1 MLISD
6 GINHGK
12 LQSIIVGELKKA
24 GLKHRLKKIILK
36 SVKDHKTLFGAPL
49 VKVPSCSVICC
60 GSTLSVPIV
69 VTEMSSVLRANAQV
83 EGLFRK
89 AGSQNRQKDIKRL
102 LDAGGCVS
110 EGHHPIDVASVLK
123 LYLRGLPEPLI
134 SAEVQ
139 DLLLR
144 CRLSVSEDGLKPLLH
159 TLLLLPV
166 LHVHLLHYIMEL
178 LNFIASRHKENL
190 MDSSNLAIVMA
201 PSIMPLPAAASAQ
214 RLEHHVALV
223 KIFIENSQHIG
234 LLTDDLM
241 TQLDDDSDVYRARR
255 KKRRSGSLNRVLS
268 GLRKMVSGGVN
279 TPATVRENT
288 KTPVLSKSAAK
299 RKFDAYEGFSAK
311 TKKEVTK
318 GLPQKELT
326 FTPMKMGITE
336 RKRLRLSMMDARST
350 PIINKDFSS
359 HKNSETSISSED
371 FLTSSEHLFS
381 AHDTIDL
388 SSDMKQEK
396 DYVRISKQEYEE
408 IKSRVSAIE
417 NRLSREFTDVIP
429 RVQPLEQVQN
439 VYEQTLEEVAML
451 NCPNSDHL
459 ARRLS
464 RELKIRPNE
473 EAKVIRSP
481 SARKIGSIRRRS
493 KENITKVVRHKSWNV
508 SSQSQASHNGDRFYP
523 YVGIR
528 RRERTSTAKP
538 DLAVSKVKTS
548 PINDWDTT
556 MSEKSLNSSQN
567 NHQKYQLR
575 KRTSLACDYSLD
587 KTIGKLQPRRSLNI
601 TMNNSWDNA
610 ASENSMNNT
619 MNSSSKS
626 NNSDQ
631 VHYQNLT
638 SKNSNKFTK
647 HSPQRSYQ
655 KWRNAAAFF
664 MDKTGELEST
674 GQSGRP
680 SVNKLRRQNAG
691 AVLAK
696 AKLFESSSDKSSE
709 NNDRILHTGFARRP
723 RVNGQHQ
730 LKSQKLIA
738 HVRPKVQS
746 NTCTNIAPNV
756 TIRTNRNIDVASS
769 LPLRSYRQSASPN
782 KEDSEAWRSN
792 KRTTPAKRVVSPSNA
807 ILKTSQTPALK
818 KPLCTPRTLK
828 TPVVGNDPRKMSTP
842 MKAVHISPRRRSPR
856 QKLRTQPH

>member
-36 SVKDHKTLFGAPL
+36 NVKDHKTLFGAPL

-69 VTEMSSVLRANAQV
+69 VTEMSSVLRANAHV

-144 CRLSVSEDGLKPLLH
+144 CRLSASEDGLKPLLH

-178 LNFIASRHKENL
+178 LNFIASNHKENL

-234 LLTDDLM
+234 LLTDELM

-326 FTPMKMGITE
+326 FTPVKMGLTE
-336 RKRLRLSMMDARST
+336 RKRLRLSMMDTRST
-350 PIINKDFSS
+350 PIINTDFSS

-388 SSDMKQEK
+388 SPDMKQAEK

-417 NRLSREFTDVIP
+417 NRLSREFTEVIP
-429 RVQPLEQVQN
+429 RAQPLEHVQN
-439 VYEQTLEEVAML
+439 AYEQTLEEVAML

-473 EAKVIRSP
+473 ETKVIRSP

-493 KENITKVVRHKSWNV
+493 KENIIKVVRHKSWNA
-508 SSQSQASHNGDRFYP
+508 STQSQTSHVGDRFYP
-523 YVGIR
+523 YIGIKR
-528 RRERTSTAKP
+528 RDRTSTAKP
-538 DLAVSKVKTS
+538 DLAVSKEKQS
-548 PINDWDTT
+548 PINDWDCS
-556 MSEKSLNSSQN
+556 MSEKSLNSSEIN
-567 NHQKYQLR
+567 NQKYHLR
-575 KRTSLACDYSLD
+575 KRTSLACDYNPD
-587 KTIGKLQPRRSLNI
+587 KTIGKFQPRRSLNI
-601 TMNNSWDNA
+601 TINNSWDNTV
-610 ASENSMNNT
+610 SENSI
-619 MNSSSKS
+619 NSSSKS
-626 NNSDQ
+626 NDSDQ
-631 VHYQNLT
+631 MQHYQNITAKSSKKLT
-638 SKNSNKFTK
+638 R
-647 HSPQRSYQ
+647 HSPPHQ
-655 KWRNAAAFF
+655 KWRNAAVFF
-664 MDKTGELEST
+664 MDKTGEVEAA
-674 GQSGRP
+674 GHSGRP

-709 NNDRILHTGFARRP
+709 NNDRVLHTGFARRP
-723 RVNGQHQ
+723 RVNNQHQ

-738 HVRPKVQS
+738 HVKPKVQS
-746 NTCTNIAPNV
+746 SSCANVAPNV
-756 TIRTNRNIDVASS
+756 PIRINRNMDVAPS
-769 LPLRSYRQSASPN
+769 LSLKSYRENATSNRDNIES
-782 KEDSEAWRSN
+782 WRSN
-792 KRTTPAKRVVSPSNA
+792 KRITSPGKRVVSPQNTA
-807 ILKTSQTPALK
+807 LKTSQTPVLK
-818 KPLCTPRTLK
+818 KPLCTTRTLK
-828 TPVVGNDPRKMSTP
+828 TPVASNEPRKVNTP
-842 MKAVHISPRRRSPR
+842 MKAIHVSPRRRSPR
-856 QKLRTQPH
+856 QKLRPYNHAH

>member
-6 GINHGK
+6 GINHSK

-36 SVKDHKTLFGAPL
+36 SVKDHKTVFGAPL

-60 GSTLSVPIV
+60 GSTLSVPMI
-69 VTEMSSVLRANAQV
+69 VTEMSSVLRSNAHV

-123 LYLRGLPEPLI
+123 LYLRCLPEPLI

-144 CRLSVSEDGLKPLLH
+144 CRLTAGEDALKPILH

-178 LNFIASRHKENL
+178 LNFIASRHKDNL

-223 KIFIENSQHIG
+223 KMFIENSKHIG
-234 LLTDDLM
+234 LLTEELM
-241 TQLDDDSDVYRARR
+241 TKLDDDSDVHLARR
-255 KKRRSGSLNRVLS
+255 KKRRSGSLNRVLN
-268 GLRKMVSGGVN
+268 GLRKMVSGSVN
-279 TPATVRENT
+279 TPATVNENG
-288 KTPVLSKSAAK
+288 KTPILSKSAAK
-299 RKFDAYEGFSAK
+299 RKFDTYEGLSAK
-311 TKKEVTK
+311 TRKEITK
-318 GLPQKELT
+318 VLPQKEFS
-326 FTPMKMGITE
+326 FTPMKMGLE
-336 RKRLRLSMMDARST
+336 RKRLRLSLMDARST
-350 PIINKDFSS
+350 PIINRDFSS

-371 FLTSSEHLFS
+371 LLTSSEHLFS

-388 SSDMKQEK
+388 SPDMKQSDK

-429 RVQPLEQVQN
+429 RVQPLQQVQN

-451 NCPNSDHL
+451 NCPTSDHL

-464 RELKIRPNE
+464 KELKIRPNE
-473 EAKVIRSP
+473 EAKIIRSP

-493 KENITKVVRHKSWNV
+493 KENITKIVRHKSWNV
-508 SSQSQASHNGDRFYP
+508 SSQSQSSHNTDRFYP
-523 YVGIR
+523 YPGMN

-538 DLAVSKVKTS
+538 ESEAQKLQTS
-548 PINDWDTT
+548 IVNDWDVSI
-556 MSEKSLNSSQN
+556 SETSIN
-567 NHQKYQLR
+567 NTSDSRQKYRQR
-575 KRTSLACDYSLD
+575 KRMSLIPDYSAE
-587 KTIGKLQPRRSLNI
+587 KPISRIPARRSLNI
-601 TMNNSWDNA
+601 TVNNSWDNTV
-610 ASENSMNNT
+610 SENSMNNT
-619 MNSSSKS
+619 LNSSGKS
-626 NNSDQ
+626 NNLDKSRC
-631 VHYQNLT
+631 YQNVPNRNLINRKP
-638 SKNSNKFTK
+638 SPP
-647 HSPQRSYQ
+647 HSQH
-655 KWRNAAAFF
+655 KWRSAAAFF
-664 MDKTGELEST
+664 MDKTGELENTSQT
-674 GQSGRP
+674 GRP

-709 NNDRILHTGFARRP
+709 RNDKVNHTGFARKP
-723 RVNGQHQ
+723 RISGQQ
-730 LKSQKLIA
+730 TKPQKNVAL
-738 HVRPKVQS
+738 VKPKVHTSDNLTHNIPTRVARNTEAPS
-746 NTCTNIAPNV
+746 NIPSRPYRLNTPSKDDGESWRNV
-756 TIRTNRNIDVASS
+756 NLSRN
-769 LPLRSYRQSASPN
+769 
-782 KEDSEAWRSN
+782 
-792 KRTTPAKRVVSPSNA
+792 TTPLVKKVVSPHSM
-807 ILKTSQTPALK
+807 LMKTPQIPVLK
-818 KPLCTPRTLK
+818 KPLITPKSSRLPALNHDLRK
-828 TPVVGNDPRKMSTP
+828 TNTP
-842 MKAVHISPRRRSPR
+842 LKAVHISPRRRSPR
-856 QKLRTQPH
+856 QKQRV

>member
-24 GLKHRLKKIILK
+24 GLKHRLKKIISK
-36 SVKDHKTLFGAPL
+36 NVKDHKTLFGAPL

-69 VTEMSSVLRANAQV
+69 VTEMSSVLRANAHV

-110 EGHHPIDVASVLK
+110 DGHHPIDVASVLK

-144 CRLSVSEDGLKPLLH
+144 CRLTAGEDALKPVLD

-178 LNFIASRHKENL
+178 LNYIASRHKENL

-223 KIFIENSQHIG
+223 KIFIENSHHIG
-234 LLTDDLM
+234 LLTEDLM

-268 GLRKMVSGGVN
+268 GLRKIVSGSVN
-279 TPATVRENT
+279 TPATVRETT

-299 RKFDAYEGFSAK
+299 RKFDTYEGFSAK
-311 TKKEVTK
+311 MRKEIK
-318 GLPQKELT
+318 QNLPQKELS
-326 FTPMKMGITE
+326 FTPMKMGVTD
-336 RKRLRLSMMDARST
+336 RKRLRLSMVEARST
-350 PIINKDFSS
+350 PVVNCDFSG
-359 HKNSETSISSED
+359 HKNSETSVSSED
-371 FLTSSEHLFS
+371 MLTSSDHLFS

-388 SSDMKQEK
+388 SPDMKQADK

-429 RVQPLEQVQN
+429 RVEPLQQVQD

-464 RELKIRPNE
+464 KELKIRPNE
-473 EAKVIRSP
+473 EAKIIRSP

-493 KENITKVVRHKSWNV
+493 KENITKIVRHKSWNA
-508 SSQSQASHNGDRFYP
+508 SSQSHNNQTSDRFYP
-523 YVGIR
+523 YIGLR
-528 RRERTSTAKP
+528 RRDRTSTAKP
-538 DLAVSKVKTS
+538 DLVTVKPPVVSE
-548 PINDWDTT
+548 WDS
-556 MSEKSLNSSQN
+556 SENSLDVSQSSN
-567 NHQKYQLR
+567 QKYHLR
-575 KRTSLACDYSLD
+575 KRISLASDFNLD
-587 KTIGKLQPRRSLNI
+587 KTIGKLNPRRSLNVNI
-601 TMNNSWDNA
+601 SNSWENTVSD
-610 ASENSMNNT
+610 NSMNNT

-626 NNSDQ
+626 INSSLKSSD
-631 VHYQNLT
+631 VIAA
-638 SKNSNKFTK
+638 KNSNKFSK
-647 HSPQRSYQ
+647 PSPQHSQ
-655 KWRNAAAFF
+655 HKWRNAAAFF
-664 MDKTGELEST
+664 MDKTGELES
-674 GQSGRP
+674 GSQSGRP
-680 SVNKLRRQNAG
+680 SVNKLRKQNAG

-709 NNDRILHTGFARRP
+709 VNDRVLHNGFARRP
-723 RVNGQHQ
+723 RANQQ
-730 LKSQKLIA
+730 RPQKLVA
-738 HVRPKVQS
+738 QVRPKVQA
-746 NTCTNIAPNV
+746 NVNIENVAPNIPDRVSRNADVAPNV
-756 TIRTNRNIDVASS
+756 PSRVCRPNVLQGKDIVDT
-769 LPLRSYRQSASPN
+769 LRVFR
-782 KEDSEAWRSN
+782 K
-792 KRTTPAKRVVSPSNA
+792 TTPPAKKVVSPQSNMNRTA
-807 ILKTSQTPALK
+807 QTPTMK
-818 KPLCTPRTLK
+818 KSLATPRSLRIPNVNGETRK
-828 TPVVGNDPRKMSTP
+828 PTPLRAM
-842 MKAVHISPRRRSPR
+842 HISPRRRSPR
-856 QKLRTQPH
+856 QKLRLNQAN

>member
-36 SVKDHKTLFGAPL
+36 SVKDHKTVFGAPL

-69 VTEMSSVLRANAQV
+69 VTEMSSVLRSNAHV

-123 LYLRGLPEPLI
+123 LYLRCLPEPLI

-144 CRLSVSEDGLKPLLH
+144 CRLTAGEDALKPILH

-178 LNFIASRHKENL
+178 LNFLASKHKDNL

-223 KIFIENSQHIG
+223 KMFIENSQHIG
-234 LLTDDLM
+234 KLTEELM
-241 TQLDDDSDVYRARR
+241 SQLDDDSDGYLARR
-255 KKRRSGSLNRVLS
+255 KKKRRSGSLNRVLS
-268 GLRKMVSGGVN
+268 GLRKMVSGSVN
-279 TPATVRENT
+279 TPATVNENG

-299 RKFDAYEGFSAK
+299 RKFDSYEGLSAK
-311 TKKEVTK
+311 TKKDITK
-318 GLPQKELT
+318 NLPQKELS
-326 FTPMKMGITE
+326 FTPMKMGLE
-336 RKRLRLSMMDARST
+336 RKRLRLSLMDARST
-350 PIINKDFSS
+350 PIINRDFSS
-359 HKNSETSISSED
+359 HKNSETSVSSED
-371 FLTSSEHLFS
+371 LLTSSEHLFS

-388 SSDMKQEK
+388 SPDMKQLDK

-429 RVQPLEQVQN
+429 RVQPLQQVQN

-451 NCPNSDHL
+451 NCPSSDHL

-464 RELKIRPNE
+464 KELKIRPNE
-473 EAKVIRSP
+473 EAKIIRSP

-493 KENITKVVRHKSWNV
+493 KENITKIVRHKSWNV
-508 SSQSQASHNGDRFYP
+508 SSQSQSSHNTDRFYP
-523 YVGIR
+523 YVGLN

-538 DLAVSKVKTS
+538 DLETQKSSTEWDGSMSGHSANNVSDLS
-548 PINDWDTT
+548 
-556 MSEKSLNSSQN
+556 
-567 NHQKYQLR
+567 QKYRLR
-575 KRTSLACDYSLD
+575 KRSSLIIPPDYSSE
-587 KTIGKLQPRRSLNI
+587 KPISRIPARRSLNI
-601 TMNNSWDNA
+601 TVNNSWDNT

-619 MNSSSKS
+619 LNSSGKS
-626 NNSDQ
+626 NNSDLAQ
-631 VHYQNLT
+631 CYQNVT
-638 SKNSNKFTK
+638 CRRKP
-647 HSPQRSYQ
+647 SPPQSQQ
-655 KWRNAAAFF
+655 KWRSAAAFF
-664 MDKTGELEST
+664 MDKTGELEKTSQT
-674 GQSGRP
+674 GRP

-709 NNDRILHTGFARRP
+709 KHEKVAHTGFARKP
-723 RVNGQHQ
+723 RISGQQ
-730 LKSQKLIA
+730 NKPLKNVALVKPKIQSPIA
-738 HVRPKVQS
+738 SPSIPVRV
-746 NTCTNIAPNV
+746 TRNIEIPNV
-756 TIRTNRNIDVASS
+756 PSK
-769 LPLRSYRQSASPN
+769 SYRLNVPSNDDVSN
-782 KEDSEAWRSN
+782 WRN
-792 KRTTPAKRVVSPSNA
+792 ARKTTPPVKNVVSPRSM
-807 ILKTSQTPALK
+807 LMKTPQIPVLK
-818 KPLCTPRTLK
+818 KPLCTPKSSRL
-828 TPVVGNDPRKMSTP
+828 PALNNDLRKANTP

-856 QKLRTQPH
+856 QKQRV

>member
-36 SVKDHKTLFGAPL
+36 SVKDHKTVFGAPL
-49 VKVPSCSVICC
+49 AKVPSCSVICC

-69 VTEMSSVLRANAQV
+69 VSEMSSVLRSNAHV

-123 LYLRGLPEPLI
+123 LYLRCLPEPLI

-144 CRLSVSEDGLKPLLH
+144 CKLTAGEDALKAILH

-178 LNFIASRHKENL
+178 LNFLASKHKDNL

-223 KIFIENSQHIG
+223 KMFIENSQHIG
-234 LLTDDLM
+234 KLTEELM
-241 TQLDDDSDVYRARR
+241 TQLDDDSDGYLARR
-255 KKRRSGSLNRVLS
+255 KKKRRSGSLNRVLN
-268 GLRKMVSGGVN
+268 GLRKMVSGSVN
-279 TPATVRENT
+279 TPATVNENG

-299 RKFDAYEGFSAK
+299 RKFDTYEGLSTK
-311 TKKEVTK
+311 TKKEITK
-318 GLPQKELT
+318 GLPQKELS
-326 FTPMKMGITE
+326 FTPMKMGLE
-336 RKRLRLSMMDARST
+336 RKRLRLSLMDARST
-350 PIINKDFSS
+350 PIINRDFSS
-359 HKNSETSISSED
+359 HKNSETSLSSED
-371 FLTSSEHLFS
+371 LITSSENLFS

-388 SSDMKQEK
+388 SPDMKQSDK

-429 RVQPLEQVQN
+429 RVQPLQQVQN

-451 NCPNSDHL
+451 HCPTSDHL

-464 RELKIRPNE
+464 KELKIRPNE
-473 EAKVIRSP
+473 EAKIIRSP

-493 KENITKVVRHKSWNV
+493 KENITKIVRHKSWNV
-508 SSQSQASHNGDRFYP
+508 SSQSQQSSHNTDRFYP
-523 YVGIR
+523 YGLNR
-528 RRERTSTAKP
+528 RDRTSTAKP
-538 DLAVSKVKTS
+538 NLESQKPPADEWDASGSEINNAS
-548 PINDWDTT
+548 P
-556 MSEKSLNSSQN
+556 SSR
-567 NHQKYQLR
+567 KYRLR
-575 KRTSLACDYSLD
+575 KRVSVHDYGNEKIVSR
-587 KTIGKLQPRRSLNI
+587 IPARRSLNV
-601 TMNNSWDNA
+601 TVNNSSWDNT
-610 ASENSMNNT
+610 ASETSMNNT
-619 MNSSSKS
+619 FNSSAKS
-626 NNSDQ
+626 NDSEARC
-631 VHYQNLT
+631 YQNVT
-638 SKNSNKFTK
+638 HRSKP
-647 HSPQRSYQ
+647 SPPQSHQ
-655 KWRNAAAFF
+655 KWRSAAAFF
-664 MDKTGELEST
+664 MDKTGELEKTSH
-674 GQSGRP
+674 SGRP

-709 NNDRILHTGFARRP
+709 KQDKAAHNGFARRP
-723 RVNGQHQ
+723 RTSTQQTKPQRSV
-730 LKSQKLIA
+730 A
-738 HVRPKVQS
+738 HVKPKVQ
-746 NTCTNIAPNV
+746 T
-756 TIRTNRNIDVASS
+756 
-769 LPLRSYRQSASPN
+769 
-782 KEDSEAWRSN
+782 
-792 KRTTPAKRVVSPSNA
+792 VVSPSIPVRVNRNIEVPSSVPSKSYRLNVPSKDDVNSWRNA
-807 ILKTSQTPALK
+807 RKTTPPVKTIVSPQSMLMKTPQIPVLK
-818 KPLCTPRTLK
+818 KPLCTPK
-828 TPVVGNDPRKMSTP
+828 TSRLPALSNDCRKATTP
-842 MKAVHISPRRRSPR
+842 LKAVHVSPRRRSPR
-856 QKLRTQPH
+856 LKQRV